1 MKHFYTRKLE
11 TLQSM
16 QARIAALRE
25 ELIDLTTTEESTSV
39 GTLEELGDIGDS
51 LDNLEEAV
59 DGLVVAVEPMAFMER

>member
-1 MKHFYTRKLE
+1 MKFYSKKLA

-25 ELIDLTTTEESTSV
+25 ELIDLTMAEESTSV

>member
-1 MKHFYTRKLE
+1 MKFYSKKLA

-25 ELIDLTTTEESTSV
+25 ELTDLTKAEEGASV
-39 GTLEELGDIGDS
+39 GTLEELSDIGDP

-59 DGLVVAVEPMAFMER
+59 DGLAMAVEPMAFMER

>member
-1 MKHFYTRKLE
+1 MKFYSKKLA

-25 ELIDLTTTEESTSV
+25 ELIDLTTAEEGAAV
-39 GTLEELGDIGDS
+39 GSLEELSDIGDS

-59 DGLVVAVEPMAFMER
+59 DGLAVAVEPMAFMER